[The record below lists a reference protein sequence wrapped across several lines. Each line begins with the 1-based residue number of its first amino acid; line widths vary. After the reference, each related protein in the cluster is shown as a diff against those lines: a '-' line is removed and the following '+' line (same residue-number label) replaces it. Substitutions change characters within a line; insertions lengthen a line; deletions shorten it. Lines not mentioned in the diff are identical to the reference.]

1 MNYPY
6 TVGFGKVD
14 EENKPYWNEE
24 AHEYLII
31 TTDDEQNCYSQTI
44 NGKQTNYKTS
54 RTVLGHIDLT
64 TGEQYSGKDA
74 VFWEMTPEEHD
85 TELYKKL
92 FKGGVVYH
100 IRAAM
105 QKKNVVLYPI
115 ELLGIAD
122 SEPFLEQLYAAYV
135 EERDRPVYLQTKLF
149 GDLLLNKRY
158 NSFDG
163 TFEYMGHK
171 IEFSIDNSDDAT
183 KTVSKL
189 EAFVQDFKAH
199 DEKMRR
205 FAAEKLTS
213 LANEWADEEGEAHI
227 TEEEFYSLLV
237 PEGIDMRST
246 GRYIVYYTDG
256 GAFGGHSVEVS
267 GNSKGPTKAQIT
279 G

>member
-31 TTDDEQNCYSQTI
+31 TADEDQTCYSRTI
-44 NGKQTNYKTS
+44 NGIQSNYWTD

-64 TGEQYSGKDA
+64 TGERYSGKDA
-74 VFWEMTPEEHD
+74 VLWEMTPEEHD
-85 TELYKKL
+85 TELYKNL
-92 FKGGVVYH
+92 FKGGVVYR

-105 QKKNVVLYPI
+105 QKQNVVLYPI
-115 ELLGIAD
+115 EILGVED

-135 EERDRPVYLQTKLF
+135 EERDRPIYLQTKMF

-158 NSFDG
+158 NCFDG
-163 TFEYMGHK
+163 EFEYEGNK
-171 IEFSIDNSDDAT
+171 IEFSIDNSDDSS

-199 DEKMRR
+199 DEEMRR

-213 LANEWADEEGEAHI
+213 LANEWADEEGDEHI
-227 TEEEFYSLLV
+227 TEEKFYSLLV
-237 PEGIDMRST
+237 PEGIDMRSN
-246 GRYIVYYTDG
+246 GRYIMYYTDG
-256 GAFGGHSVEVS
+256 DIFDGHSIEIS
-267 GNSKGPTKAQIT
+267 GNSKGPTKAKIS

>member
-31 TTDDEQNCYSQTI
+31 TADEDQNCYSCTT
-44 NGKQTNYKTS
+44 NGIQSNYWTD

-64 TGEQYSGKDA
+64 TGERYSGKDA
-74 VFWEMTPEEHD
+74 VLWEMTAEEHD
-85 TELYKKL
+85 TELYKNL
-92 FKGGVVYH
+92 FRGGIIYR
-100 IRAAM
+100 IRASM
-105 QKKNVVLYPI
+105 QKINVVLYPI
-115 ELLGIAD
+115 EILGEVD

-149 GDLLLNKRY
+149 GELLLNKRY

-163 TFEYMGHK
+163 TFEFNGNK
-171 IEFSIDNSDDAT
+171 IEFSIDNGPDVS
-183 KTVSKL
+183 KILSKL
-189 EAFVQDFKAH
+189 EAFVKDFKAH
-199 DEKMRR
+199 DEEMRR

-213 LANEWADEEGEAHI
+213 LANKWADEEGDPHI
-227 TEEEFYSLLV
+227 TEEQFASLLV
-237 PEGIDMRST
+237 PEGIEMRSS
-246 GRYIVYYTDG
+246 GKYFMYYTDG
-256 GAFGGHSVEVS
+256 GAFDGQSVEVI
-267 GNSKGPTKAQIT
+267 GNSKGLTKAQMT

>member
-1 MNYPY
+1 MDYPY
-6 TVGFGKVD
+6 QVGFGKVD
-14 EENKPYWNEE
+14 EENKPYWSEE
-24 AHEYLII
+24 VHEYLII
-31 TTDDEQNCYSQTI
+31 TTDEEQNCYSQTI

-115 ELLGIAD
+115 EILGVED

-135 EERDRPVYLQTKLF
+135 AERDRPVYLQTKMF
-149 GDLLLNKRY
+149 GDLLLNKRH
-158 NSFDG
+158 NCFDG
-163 TFEYMGHK
+163 TFEYMGQE
-171 IEFSIDNSDDAT
+171 IEFSIDNSEDAS
-183 KTVSKL
+183 KTVVKL

-199 DEKMRR
+199 DEEMRR

-213 LANEWADEEGEAHI
+213 LANEWADEEGDAHI
-227 TEEEFYSLLV
+227 TEEEFYSHII
-237 PEGIDMRST
+237 PEGIDMSSN
-246 GRYIVYYTDG
+246 GRYIMYYTDG
-256 GAFGGHSVEVS
+256 GAFGGHSIEVS
-267 GNSKGPTKAQIT
+267 GNSKRPTKAQIT

>member
-1 MNYPY
+1 MDYPY
-6 TVGFGKVD
+6 IVGFGTVD

-24 AHEYLII
+24 VHEYLII
-31 TTDDEQNCYSQTI
+31 TADEEQNCYSQTI

-74 VFWEMTPEEHD
+74 VFWEMTAEEHD
-85 TELYKKL
+85 TELYKNL
-92 FKGGVVYH
+92 FKGGVVYR

-115 ELLGIAD
+115 EILGISD

-135 EERDRPVYLQTKLF
+135 AERDRPVYLQTKMF
-149 GDLLLNKRY
+149 GDLLLNKRH
-158 NSFDG
+158 NCFDG

-171 IEFSIDNSDDAT
+171 IEFSIYNSDDAA

-189 EAFVQDFKAH
+189 EAFVRDFNAH
-199 DEKMRR
+199 DEEMRR

-213 LANEWADEEGEAHI
+213 LANEWADEEGNAHI
-227 TEEEFYSLLV
+227 TEEAFYSHII
-237 PEGIDMRST
+237 PEGIDMRSN
-246 GRYIVYYTDG
+246 GRYIMYYTDG
-256 GAFGGHSVEVS
+256 GAFGGHSIEVS

>member
-1 MNYPY
+1 MDYPY
-6 TVGFGKVD
+6 IVGFGKVD
-14 EENKPYWNEE
+14 EENRPYWNEE
-24 AHEYLII
+24 IHEYLII
-31 TTDDEQNCYSQTI
+31 TADEDQTCYSRTI
-44 NGKQTNYKTS
+44 NGIQSNYWTD

-64 TGEQYSGKDA
+64 TGERYRGKDA
-74 VFWEMTPEEHD
+74 VLWEMTPEEHD
-85 TELYKKL
+85 TELYKNL
-92 FKGGVVYH
+92 FKGGVVYR

-105 QKKNVVLYPI
+105 QKQNVVLYPI
-115 ELLGIAD
+115 EILGVED
-122 SEPFLEQLYAAYV
+122 SEPFLEQLYSAYV
-135 EERDRPVYLQTKLF
+135 EERDRPIYLQTKMF

-256 GAFGGHSVEVS
+256 GAFGGHSVEVN